1 MAATRRIAPP
11 TLEIEK
17 QLFTSGH
24 ATVAGID
31 EVGRGA
37 IAGPVCV
44 GVVVV
49 TATCGDIP
57 PGLTDSKLLSAKRR
71 EELCQP
77 VADWA
82 HAASLGWASAGEIDA
97 HGIVPALR
105 LAAER
110 ALASLSVA
118 PTAVVLDG
126 SHDWLRRATRVND
139 ANAAA
144 FAGEVVVLPKADQR
158 CASVSA
164 ASVLAKVRR
173 DALMAELSTAHPEY
187 GWDDN
192 KGYGSAAHR
201 AAIASLGPTEHH
213 RVSWN
218 LV

>member
-1 MAATRRIAPP
+1 
-11 TLEIEK
+11 
-17 QLFTSGH
+17 
-24 ATVAGID
+24 
-31 EVGRGA
+31 
-37 IAGPVCV
+37 
-44 GVVVV
+44 
-49 TATCGDIP
+49 
-57 PGLTDSKLLSAKRR
+57 
-71 EELCQP
+71 
-77 VADWA
+77 
-82 HAASLGWASAGEIDA
+82 
-97 HGIVPALR
+97 
-105 LAAER
+105 
-110 ALASLSVA
+110 
-118 PTAVVLDG
+118 
-126 SHDWLRRATRVND
+126 VND

-187 GWDDN
+187 GWEDN

>member
-1 MAATRRIAPP
+1 MTTTRRIAPP
-11 TLEIEK
+11 TLDIEN
-17 QLFTSGH
+17 QLFARGH
-24 ATVAGID
+24 VTVAGID

-57 PGLTDSKLLSAKRR
+57 NGLTDSKLLSAKRR

-77 VADWA
+77 LTEWA
-82 HAASLGWASAGEIDA
+82 HAASLGWASAAEIDE

-110 ALASLSVA
+110 ALSSLSA
-118 PTAVVLDG
+118 LPTAVVLDG
-126 SHDWLRRATRVND
+126 SHDWLRRATRVN
-139 ANAAA
+139 
-144 FAGEVVVLPKADQR
+144 VVVLPKADQR

-173 DALMAELSTAHPEY
+173 DALMAELSAVHPEY
-187 GWDDN
+187 GWSGN
-192 KGYGSAAHR
+192 KGYGSASHR
-201 AAIASLGPTEHH
+201 EAIASLGPTEHH

>member
-1 MAATRRIAPP
+1 MVTTRRSVPP
-11 TLEIEK
+11 TLDIES
-17 QLFTSGH
+17 QLFARGH
-24 ATVAGID
+24 AAVAGID

-57 PGLTDSKLLSAKRR
+57 SGLTDSKLLSAKRR

-77 VADWA
+77 VTEWA

-110 ALASLSVA
+110 ALSSLSLL

-139 ANAAA
+139 ADAVA
-144 FAGEVVVLPKADQR
+144 FTGDVVVLPKADQR

-173 DALMAELSTAHPEY
+173 DALMAELSMVHPEY
-187 GWDDN
+187 GWAGN

-201 AAIASLGPTEHH
+201 EAIVSFGPTEHH

>member
-1 MAATRRIAPP
+1 MTTTRRIAPP
-11 TLEIEK
+11 TLDIEN
-17 QLFTSGH
+17 QLFARGH
-24 ATVAGID
+24 VTVAGID

-57 PGLTDSKLLSAKRR
+57 NGLTDSKLLSAKRR
-71 EELCQP
+71 EELRQP
-77 VADWA
+77 LTEWA
-82 HAASLGWASAGEIDA
+82 HAASLGWTSAGEIDA

-110 ALASLSVA
+110 ALSSLSVS

-126 SHDWLRRATRVND
+126 SHDWLRRAKRVNSAD
-139 ANAAA
+139 ALA
-144 FAGEVVVLPKADQR
+144 FTGDVVVLPKADQR

-173 DALMAELSTAHPEY
+173 DALMAELSAVHPEY
-187 GWDDN
+187 GWSGN
-192 KGYGSAAHR
+192 KGYGSASHR
-201 AAIASLGPTEHH
+201 EAIASLGPTEHH